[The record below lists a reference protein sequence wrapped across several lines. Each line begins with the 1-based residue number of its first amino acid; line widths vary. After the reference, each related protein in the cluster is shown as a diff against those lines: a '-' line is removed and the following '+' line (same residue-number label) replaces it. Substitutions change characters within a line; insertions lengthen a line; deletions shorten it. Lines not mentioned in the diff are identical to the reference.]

1 MRIPCSG
8 PLCGPGGGVLCIL
21 KIIMKKLWKEFIIL
35 LIQLFMFYLFPLFA
49 GPTDVMGMVFLILLA
64 TLLLSIAM
72 GIVSKSRIKYAY
84 PAAISLLFIPTVWI
98 YYNETA
104 LIHAVWYLV
113 ISSIGLS
120 LGIII
125 RKIFA

>member
-1 MRIPCSG
+1 
-8 PLCGPGGGVLCIL
+8 
-21 KIIMKKLWKEFIIL
+21 MKKLWKEFIIL

-49 GPTDVMGMVFLILLA
+49 GPTDIMGMVFLILLA

-104 LIHAVWYLV
+104 LIQAVWYLV
-113 ISSIGLS
+113 IASIGLAIGMTI
-120 LGIII
+120 LRFT
-125 RKIFA
+125 RKRE

>member
-1 MRIPCSG
+1 
-8 PLCGPGGGVLCIL
+8 
-21 KIIMKKLWKEFIIL
+21 MKKYFKEIL
-35 LIQLFMFYLFPLFA
+35 ITLIQLFMFYVFPLFA
-49 GPTDVMGMVFLILLA
+49 GPTDIMGMVFLILLA

-84 PAAISLLFIPTVWI
+84 PAAISLLFIPTVWM